1 MNIRD
6 HFKRCIFMQIV
17 GRISYFRDRA
27 WINVIFIKKNGS
39 PLVPFKKKKHYRF
52 KRMMKPVKYII
63 EL

>member
-1 MNIRD
+1 
-6 HFKRCIFMQIV
+6 MQIV